1 MIVGNSQN
9 IKLSADE
16 SRSMAVRVRQESQPR
31 HIEFEKN
38 TRYLICDVEKH
49 NSFLLVSYIDS
60 KKAGINTEF
69 SECKSTCM
77 KIP

>member
-9 IKLSADE
+9 IKPSADE

-38 TRYLICDVEKH
+38 TRYLICDVKIH
-49 NSFLLVSYIDS
+49 NSFSLVSCIDS
-60 KKAGINTEF
+60 KKVGLTQIFLNVNQLV
-69 SECKSTCM
+69 
-77 KIP
+77 